1 MKDILAALAV
11 TLLFFTACGNTDGK
25 NKEMIAAQ
33 IARIDSVWQQ
43 QPQAQS
49 AQEIISFY
57 NSVARKIG
65 KGNATLHKHNQCHYI
80 WYSGEYIFKCRGKN
94 SDIQELAK
102 HVGELSLDDSCID
115 DFVAKEKNCKFIDHY
130 FTLMFMK
137 AGSSFEEARDG
148 ITATVFFHI
157 RPLNENDFEKLRQ
170 VFSSKNST
178 LHNAYL
184 KRLKFPLTNS
194 GCSNG
199 LKSIQPLIEKN
210 VAESNLKKE
219 ILDIYEVQSRL
230 MQGMPAPISELKDT
244 KGNTRTF
251 SEMRGSVVVIDVWA
265 TWCSSC
271 IKNMPKFIALG
282 KEYEKRDDVKF
293 ITISIDRS
301 EEKEL
306 WLKAIEKNGMKH
318 MLNLFPDCD
327 LQSQFETDY
336 QIQGVPRYIIIDKKG
351 NIISAYAPSEPAE
364 IKELIEKAL

>member
-11 TLLFFTACGNTDGK
+11 TLLFSTACGCTDGK
-25 NKEMIAAQ
+25 DKEMITTQ

-43 QPQAQS
+43 QQQPQS
-49 AQEIISFY
+49 AQDIISFY
-57 NSVARKIG
+57 TSVSRNIG
-65 KGNATLHKHNQCHYI
+65 NGNTTLHKRNLCHYI
-80 WYSGEYIFKCRGKN
+80 WYSGEYMFKCRGKN

-115 DFVAKEKNCKFIDHY
+115 DFVAKEKNGKFIDHY
-130 FTLMFMK
+130 FTLKFMK
-137 AGSSFEEARDG
+137 EGCSFEEARDG
-148 ITATVFFHI
+148 ITGTVFFQI

-170 VFSSKNST
+170 VFLSKNST

-199 LKSIQPLIEKN
+199 LMSIQPLIEKN
-210 VAESNLKKE
+210 VTDSELKKE
-219 ILDIYEVQSRL
+219 ILAIYETQSLL

-244 KGNTRTF
+244 EGNTHTF
-251 SEMRGSVVVIDVWA
+251 SEMLGSVVVIDVWA

-282 KEYEKRDDVKF
+282 KEYAKRSDVKF

-318 MLNLFPDCD
+318 LLNLFPDCD
-327 LQSQFETDY
+327 AQSQFETDY

-351 NIISAYAPSEPAE
+351 NIISAYAPSEPAG